1 MTLGLTNNHSLQG
14 GAAPVSKNVSKK
26 KLVRISHIHLQWSL
40 LAEFVELN
48 IEEHLSEPEFHA
60 ESNNSGLIP
69 PN

>member
-1 MTLGLTNNHSLQG
+1 MQKYAKSHTPFTAQRRVLRRY
-14 GAAPVSKNVSKK
+14 PKK
-26 KLVRISHIHLQWSL
+26 SYSDSYHCHLQWPL

-48 IEEHLSEPEFHA
+48 IEEYLSEPEFHA

>member
-1 MTLGLTNNHSLQG
+1 MRDSLLTPHRQGLHRYL
-14 GAAPVSKNVSKK
+14 KK
-26 KLVRISHIHLQWSL
+26 SQSASNTHNCNGHM